1 MTTVRGVHHFA
12 FSTAEASREVDFHEG
27 VLGLRTVRR
36 EKVTLRGRESELLAF
51 GVTDDPA
58 DGVLLAYCLGRG
70 GPAGRQGSN
79 GPKSA
84 NLSVPP
90 GSLLYWQARLYDA
103 HVDSVAEER
112 FGVKRLSFAH
122 PSGVPYTLVE
132 ADTRAPA
139 APAGT
144 REETFAI
151 SGLHS
156 VTISLTDVRET
167 HAFLVDLL
175 DAEHVEQDLASGYY
189 QLGADAAAAG
199 IELLHEPYR
208 APGTWT
214 YAVGTPHH
222 IGLDA
227 SDAGEREQLRG
238 RLLDAGYADV
248 SPVVGGDLFSSVW
261 VRTPGG
267 TLADLLCPQVAV
279 A

>member
-1 MTTVRGVHHFA
+1 M
-12 FSTAEASREVDFHEG
+12 
-27 VLGLRTVRR
+27 
-36 EKVTLRGRESELLAF
+36 TLRGRESELLAF

-58 DGVLLAYCLGRG
+58 DGFLLAYCLGSG

-103 HVDSVAEER
+103 HVNSVAEER

-139 APAGT
+139 AQAGT

-189 QLGADAAAAG
+189 QLGADGPPRASSSCTSRTVRQARGPMRLARRITSVLTPATRGNASSCEAACWT
-199 IELLHEPYR
+199 
-208 APGTWT
+208 PGTRT
-214 YAVGTPHH
+214 CHPQSAVTCSAPCGCAP
-222 IGLDA
+222 
-227 SDAGEREQLRG
+227 
-238 RLLDAGYADV
+238 
-248 SPVVGGDLFSSVW
+248 P
-261 VRTPGG
+261 
-267 TLADLLCPQVAV
+267 AV
-279 A
+279 L